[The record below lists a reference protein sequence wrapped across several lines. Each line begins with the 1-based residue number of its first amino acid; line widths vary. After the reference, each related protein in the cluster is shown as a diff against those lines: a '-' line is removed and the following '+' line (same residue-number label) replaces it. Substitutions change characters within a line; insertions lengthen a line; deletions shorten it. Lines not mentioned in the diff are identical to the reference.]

1 MGNEIAYLMP
11 TEYKIF
17 LGKGA
22 LPPYNPRQGASPLNP
37 SKNLAHRLSFTVIQ
51 NGMTPM
57 HSAQRGWAAPIFDD
71 SWGKE
76 PFGGI

>member
-22 LPPYNPRQGASPLNP
+22 LPPYNPRQGASALDTWEH
-37 SKNLAHRLSFTVIQ
+37 LAYRLSLSSH
-51 NGMTPM
+51 N
-57 HSAQRGWAAPIFDD
+57 SKWND
-71 SWGKE
+71 SHA
-76 PFGGI
+76 